1 MAEITAAAV
10 KSLRERTGAG
20 MMDCKRALL
29 EADGDEEQAIDLL
42 RQRGAAKASKRA
54 GRETSEGVVHIA
66 LSGDSATMVEV
77 LSETD
82 FVARSDDFT
91 AFAGNVAREVAELDL
106 PDGEI
111 LTGEQLLERP
121 EGKAIGTELN
131 ELRLKVGEN
140 VQLARVVGLSTT
152 PGATLGS
159 YLHFGSRIGVLVEL
173 MGGDGEASAA
183 AKGVAMHVAAANP
196 VAVSPDELPG
206 ELVERERHVL
216 VEQAKAE
223 GKPDHIAEKMVEG
236 RLRKFF
242 EQNALLWQ
250 PYVRDPDKT
259 VKDML
264 QEAGADLQVRRFV
277 RFEVGA

>member
-1 MAEITAAAV
+1 
-10 KSLRERTGAG
+10 
-20 MMDCKRALL
+20 
-29 EADGDEEQAIDLL
+29 
-42 RQRGAAKASKRA
+42 
-54 GRETSEGVVHIA
+54 
-66 LSGDSATMVEV
+66 
-77 LSETD
+77 
-82 FVARSDDFT
+82 
-91 AFAGNVAREVAELDL
+91 
-106 PDGEI
+106 
-111 LTGEQLLERP
+111 
-121 EGKAIGTELN
+121 
-131 ELRLKVGEN
+131 
-140 VQLARVVGLSTT
+140 
-152 PGATLGS
+152 
-159 YLHFGSRIGVLVEL
+159 

-223 GKPDHIAEKMVEG
+223 GKPDHIAEKIVEG